1 MAELRLKVAPKQKK
15 FVNDAQVAWE
25 ELEEALWSMCM
36 AVGMDESTAGDML
49 AEMKIQVE
57 AVWSAYEGV
66 GVGA

>member
-1 MAELRLKVAPKQKK
+1 MSELRLKVAPKQKK

-25 ELEEALWSMCM
+25 ELEDALWNMCQ
-36 AVGMDESTAGDML
+36 AAGMDESTADDML
-49 AEMKIQVE
+49 AEMRSHIE